1 MDTVTRQNLGHV
13 SLENKMSV
21 FSVAHGIAALCVAGH
36 SEAGFIGRLVYGR
49 LSAKGWTVVDN

>member
-1 MDTVTRQNLGHV
+1 MT
-13 SLENKMSV
+13 V
-21 FSVAHGIAALCVAGH
+21 FSVAHGAAALCVAGH